1 MKIRKLFKKAAA
13 LALAAVTALSVMP
26 ATNAFAAGDIGTISF
41 THTYDSNGNAMRY
54 NSSAVINGYTSG
66 GTGNYKSRMYVD
78 GETAFCIQPGVPLKT
93 GDTLEKASSDT
104 WNALSSNQKKAVG
117 LALLYGYQGN
127 SSGLSG
133 TDDEK
138 WLATQTLAWEF
149 VTGCREAT
157 GSYKQTSTTVY
168 SLHFGSNYANS
179 GARAAYDQIVSLLTA
194 HNTIPSFMSG
204 SKNGITKE
212 FAYKDGKYSITLTDA
227 NGVLSDYSFTS
238 SDSSVTVSKSGNK
251 LTITSEKAVSGSVRI
266 TATRNNVPTVS
277 SSAKMIAY
285 GDPNLQDVVTGVEN
299 ADTVA
304 AYLNIET
311 PTGTVALK
319 KTSEDGVVEG
329 IQFTIK
335 GDNF

>member
-1 MKIRKLFKKAAA
+1 
-13 LALAAVTALSVMP
+13 
-26 ATNAFAAGDIGTISF
+26 
-41 THTYDSNGNAMRY
+41 
-54 NSSAVINGYTSG
+54 
-66 GTGNYKSRMYVD
+66 
-78 GETAFCIQPGVPLKT
+78 
-93 GDTLEKASSDT
+93 
-104 WNALSSNQKKAVG
+104 
-117 LALLYGYQGN
+117 
-127 SSGLSG
+127 
-133 TDDEK
+133 
-138 WLATQTLAWEF
+138 
-149 VTGCREAT
+149 
-157 GSYKQTSTTVY
+157 
-168 SLHFGSNYANS
+168 
-179 GARAAYDQIVSLLTA
+179 
-194 HNTIPSFMSG
+194 MSG

-212 FAYKDGKYSITLTDA
+212 LAYKDGKYSITLTDA

-335 GDNF
+335 GDNFNKTVKTDANGNLTVEGLFPGTYTVTEQSIDRYEPQQTHVECVVLMSA